1 MGRRVNPDIVGLSP
15 YKPGKPI
22 DELAREL
29 GISDIIKLASNENPR
44 GPGERVRSAIQEAS
58 GTLARYPDG
67 NGFLLKRA
75 LGTRLG
81 VSPARITL
89 GNGSN
94 DLLNLIARMTLT
106 PGATGVIADHAF
118 VVYGLAITLCGGRVV
133 RAQAREYGAD
143 LGAMGDAI
151 TDETAIVFLAN
162 PNNPTGT
169 WVTGSALVEFLD
181 AVPPQVWVVLDE
193 AYFEYVE
200 AADYP
205 DGIRLLD
212 RYPNLIVTRT
222 FSKIYGLAGLRV
234 GYAVSS
240 VEAADLLNRVREPF
254 NVNSLALAGA
264 AAALDDE
271 DYVLESRRLNRTGMA
286 AMVAGLQDLGLSY
299 IPSAGNFVTFAVPHG
314 VTAPTLFDALLRQGV
329 IVRPVAEYG
338 LTEHLRVTVGL
349 PEENERFLASLK
361 RVLA

>member
-1 MGRRVNPDIVGLSP
+1 MGRRVNPDITGLSP

-22 DELAREL
+22 DELAREF

-44 GPGERVRSAIQEAS
+44 GPGERVRAAIRDAA
-58 GTLARYPDG
+58 GTLSRYPDG
-67 NGFLLKRA
+67 NGFVLKQA
-75 LGTRLG
+75 LAVRLG
-81 VSPARITL
+81 VSPAQITL

-94 DLLNLIARMTLT
+94 DVLNLIARIAI
-106 PGATGVIADHAF
+106 PRGAAGVIADHAF
-118 VVYGLAITLCGGRVV
+118 VVYNLAITICGGRVV
-133 RAQAREYGAD
+133 RVPAREYGAD
-143 LGAMGDAI
+143 LGAMLDAVS
-151 TDETAIVFLAN
+151 DDTAIVFLAN

-169 WVTGSALVEFLD
+169 WVTESALVEFLD

-200 AADYP
+200 APGYP
-205 DGIRLLD
+205 NGIRLLD

-222 FSKIYGLAGLRV
+222 FSKIHGLAGLRA

-240 VEAADLLNRVREPF
+240 TEAADLLNRVREPF

-271 DYVLESRRLNRTGMA
+271 DYVIESRRLNHKGMA
-286 AMVAGLQDLGLSY
+286 AMVSGLEGLGLPY
-299 IPSAGNFVTFAVPHG
+299 IPSVGNFLTFAVPDG
-314 VTAPTLFDALLRQGV
+314 VEAPAVFDALLRQGV
-329 IVRPVAEYG
+329 IVRPLAEYG
-338 LTEHLRVTVGL
+338 LRRHLRVTVGL
-349 PEENERFLASLK
+349 PEENDRFLASLR

>member
-1 MGRRVNPDIVGLSP
+1 MGRRVNPDITGLSP

-44 GPGERVRSAIQEAS
+44 GPGERVLGAIREAA
-58 GTLARYPDG
+58 GTLSRYPDG
-67 NGFLLKRA
+67 NGFLLKQA
-75 LGTRLG
+75 LAARLDVTPG
-81 VSPARITL
+81 RITL

-94 DLLNLIARMTLT
+94 DILNLIGRIALAR
-106 PGATGVIADHAF
+106 GAEGIIAHHAF
-118 VVYGLAITLCGGRVV
+118 VVYGLAITICGGRVV
-133 RAQAREYGAD
+133 RVPARDYGAD
-143 LGAMGDAI
+143 LGAMLDAVS
-151 TDETAIVFLAN
+151 DATAIVFLAN

-169 WVTGSALVEFLD
+169 WVTESALVEFLD

-193 AYFEYVE
+193 AYFEYVD
-200 AADYP
+200 APGYP

-240 VEAADLLNRVREPF
+240 AEAADLLNRVREPF

-264 AAALDDE
+264 TAALGDE
-271 DYVLESRRLNRTGMA
+271 DYVVESRRLNQAGMET
-286 AMVAGLQDLGLSY
+286 MVAGLESLGLSY
-299 IPSAGNFVTFAVPHG
+299 IPSVGNFVTFEVPERAE
-314 VTAPTLFDALLRQGV
+314 APEVFEALLRQGV

-338 LTEHLRVTVGL
+338 LTRHLRVTVGL
-349 PEENERFLASLK
+349 PEENDRFLASLR